1 MQWTRLP
8 ANHGPD
14 LVPGSNILA
23 RYRFYSEAEAAE
35 RGDGY
40 REIGTNLGSVL
51 VCWRDTSV
59 STWTEFCPVSFP
71 CIHNDFSLAPESF
84 PPSTS
89 VCSSLAS
96 VCLINLKLL

>member
-23 RYRFYSEAEAAE
+23 RYRFYSEAEAAQ

-51 VCWRDTSV
+51 VCLHELVFLLEQS
-59 STWTEFCPVSFP
+59 SAL
-71 CIHNDFSLAPESF
+71 FSLLHAFTMISLLLPNLSRHPRLCAP
-84 PPSTS
+84 
-89 VCSSLAS
+89 VW
-96 VCLINLKLL
+96 

>member
-14 LVPGSNILA
+14 LVPGSNILVQ
-23 RYRFYSEAEAAE
+23 YRFYSEAEAAQ

-51 VCWRDTSV
+51 VCLRELV
-59 STWTEFCPVSFP
+59 FP
-71 CIHNDFSLAPESF
+71 LVQSSALFSLHAFTMISLLLSNLSRHPRLCAP
-84 PPSTS
+84 
-89 VCSSLAS
+89 VW
-96 VCLINLKLL
+96 